1 MEDKNKIVRV
11 YSGTELKVNLLKEE
25 LVQNGIT
32 ALIQNDF
39 NSGVVAG
46 FSGGGP
52 TAIDLYILESDL
64 EKAEPIISGFIQIN
78 KG

>member
-25 LVQNGIT
+25 LDQNGIT

-64 EKAEPIISGFIQIN
+64 KKAEPIIKEFIRRN
-78 KG
+78 K